1 MKVFCCYLKDAL
13 SKKFSSTP
21 TYWFEKRRDIHFVC
35 KIPISKYE
43 SFDRLTDFISNECE
57 NRNIFFDDHK
67 MIYPRLIS
75 SFKWK
80 ICCQFTSRRETFS
93 MKITTQINQYDI
105 KK

>member
-21 TYWFEKRRDIHFVC
+21 TYWFEKRRDMHFAF

-57 NRNIFFDDHK
+57 NRNIFFDDYK
-67 MIYPRLIS
+67 MIYPSLIIVHS
-75 SFKWK
+75 SGKYAVNSHRDGKLF
-80 ICCQFTSRRETFS
+80 Q
-93 MKITTQINQYDI
+93 
-105 KK
+105 